1 MTLPADIVEVVAQV
15 HQSDW
20 ARVLAA
26 TLRVVGDV
34 DVAEDY
40 VQDAFAAAL
49 ASWAR
54 DGVPHS
60 PVGWIMTTAKHRAL
74 DVMRR
79 EARFRHKLP
88 LLLPQDDWG
97 HDRAMVSEADTVPDE
112 PLRLIF
118 LCCHPALAPE
128 SQLALTLRLVCG
140 MSTADIAHACLVSP
154 STMAARLTRAKR
166 KVAAARIPL
175 RVPAREEL
183 RHRLPIVLAVIYTLF
198 TNGYTAPSG
207 DTLMRGDVV
216 VRAIHLARML
226 RTLKSDDAEVDGL
239 LALMLV
245 THARSAA
252 RVDDGGQLV
261 RFADQ
266 DRARWDWSAIDE
278 ARMLMVGPRTGPL
291 GRYTLQALIGL
302 AYAQSPC
309 YAETDWPAILRLY
322 DELLH
327 VWPSPVVA
335 LNRAVV
341 LSMTDSPESAL
352 REATMTGPC
361 GFSGFGP
368 PTFSARSTYVV
379 KKYVDQARARH
390 PEGIPETVSPH
401 VFRHSKATHLLQ
413 AGVNLV
419 YIRDLLGHV
428 SVSTT
433 EVYARADSEIKRR
446 ALEAAYPTE
455 ATVSIPPWQ
464 ENTDLLAWLKSL
476 GP

>member
-1 MTLPADIVEVVAQV
+1 MTIPADIVEVVAQV
-15 HQSDW
+15 HQAGW
-20 ARVLAA
+20 ARALAA
-26 TLRVVGDV
+26 TLRVAGDV
-34 DVAEDY
+34 DVAEDC

-60 PVGWIMTTAKHRAL
+60 PVGWIITTAKHRAL

-79 EARFRHKLP
+79 EARFRDKLP
-88 LLLPQDDWG
+88 LLLRRNDGEPDPDT
-97 HDRAMVSEADTVPDE
+97 VSASATVPDD

-140 MSTADIAHACLVSP
+140 MSTADIAQACLVSP

-183 RHRLPIVLAVIYTLF
+183 PHRLHIVLAVIYTLF

-226 RTLKSDDAEVDGL
+226 RTLKPDESEIDGL

-266 DRARWDWSAIDE
+266 DRSQWDQRAIDE
-278 ARMLMVGPRTGPL
+278 ARALMAGPRTRPL
-291 GRYTLQALIGL
+291 GRYTLQAMIGL
-302 AYAQSPC
+302 AYAQAPR

-341 LSMTDSPESAL
+341 LSMTEGPESAL
-352 REATMTGPC
+352 RAVERLETNPRLVGYHYLSAIKADLLKRVGREAEATRVRREAMQG
-361 GFSGFGP
+361 SQNM
-368 PTFSARSTYVV
+368 VE
-379 KKYVDQARARH
+379 RAAMR
-390 PEGIPETVSPH
+390 PVAEPRPG
-401 VFRHSKATHLLQ
+401 
-413 AGVNLV
+413 
-419 YIRDLLGHV
+419 
-428 SVSTT
+428 
-433 EVYARADSEIKRR
+433 
-446 ALEAAYPTE
+446 
-455 ATVSIPPWQ
+455 
-464 ENTDLLAWLKSL
+464 
-476 GP
+476 